1 MCSTRIMTGICQGRV
16 VVVTGAGRGIGRGHA
31 LEFARQGAQVVVND
45 LGGSHDGT
53 GSSAGPAAEVVDQ
66 IRAEGGEAVANGD
79 DIADWEGAGRLIQTA
94 IDTFGHLDTLVCNAG
109 ILRDRMIVS
118 MTEADWDAVMRVHL
132 KGTFCPVHH
141 AAAYWRERVKAGQTV
156 DGRIIGTS
164 SAAGLYG
171 NIGQS
176 NYAAAKA
183 GIAAFIRVAS
193 AELGRYGVT
202 ANAIAP
208 IARSRMTESLFPDSM
223 AKPDQGF
230 DAMDAEN
237 VAPLVVWLGSNEAKD
252 VSGWVFEVQ
261 GGTIS
266 VAEGWEKGPE
276 VNKRDRWDPVEL
288 GSVVRDLVAKAPQPA
303 RVIGS

>member
-1 MCSTRIMTGICQGRV
+1 MSGICEGRV

-45 LGGSHDGT
+45 LGGSPDGT
-53 GSSAGPAAEVVDQ
+53 GSSGGPAADVVDE
-66 IRAEGGEAVANGD
+66 IRAEGGEAVANND
-79 DIADWEGAGRLIQTA
+79 DVSDWDGAARLIKTA
-94 IDTFGHLDTLVCNAG
+94 VDTFGHLDTLVCNAG

-141 AAAYWRERVKAGQTV
+141 AAAYWRERVKAGETV

-223 AKPDQGF
+223 ARPEQGF

-237 VAPLVVWLGSNEAKD
+237 VAPLVAWLGSDEAKD
-252 VSGWVFEVQ
+252 VTGWVFEVQ

-266 VAEGWEKGPE
+266 VAEGWEKGPA
-276 VNKRDRWDPVEL
+276 VNKGDRWDPAEL
-288 GSVVRDLVAKAPQPA
+288 GSVVTDLLAKAAQPA